1 MHQLHKDDSMKQPY
15 VIDLHSDVQPVSV
28 LQRQESQSRRLFQIG
43 RPATHRCPREQEGNM
58 DALIF
63 DIPSTAPTS
72 GVYQVT
78 PSHTNE
84 EALRR
89 RVYVGGARRTRCVYI
104 DRNNVASH
112 NVAGRVWVGH
122 VVWYKKHLRR
132 HPSVSWLCHRR
143 LEAECSRRGGL

>member
-1 MHQLHKDDSMKQPY
+1 MYVSFIYIVMSNPYLYCKDKSLSLGDFFRLAVQLP
-15 VIDLHSDVQPVSV
+15 I
-28 LQRQESQSRRLFQIG
+28 
-43 RPATHRCPREQEGNM
+43 AAREQEGDK

-89 RVYVGGARRTRCVYI
+89 WLYVGGPRRTRWVYI

-112 NVAGRVWVGH
+112 DVAGRAWVGH
-122 VVWYKKHLRR
+122 VL
-132 HPSVSWLCHRR
+132 
-143 LEAECSRRGGL
+143 GL